1 MKNGFTQE
9 LTFGNHQDPISYKS
23 RNMHNCTIDE
33 CLITIVHCLIYEV
46 QKNDYENIV
55 FLYTDNVSLNQDDQM
70 SFESAF
76 YQ

>member
-1 MKNGFTQE
+1 
-9 LTFGNHQDPISYKS
+9 
-23 RNMHNCTIDE
+23 MHNYTIDE

-46 QKNDYENIV
+46 QKIDYENIV